1 MKNPATHT
9 YCDQLNEFTNVI
21 VTNQR
26 IGAKTKVRL
35 RNGSIVEPIYIPAED
50 ETCEDAFFVED
61 YNYRWNFDDAWNLDG
76 TSVTRR
82 DYDMMELV

>member
-9 YCDQLNEFTNVI
+9 YRDQLNEFTKVI
-21 VTNQR
+21 AANKRFGSSTL
-26 IGAKTKVRL
+26 VRL
-35 RNGSIVEPIYIPAED
+35 RNGTLVEAIYKPAKH
-50 ETCEDAFFVED
+50 ETEEDAFYTED
-61 YNYRWNFDDAWNLDG
+61 YNYCWNLDG